1 MNNRTKVTSII
12 LLILLVGAGFSY
24 WYTENTPDALYR
36 KGIKYHNTNQ
46 AKAIK
51 YYEKAA
57 KKDHYRAQ
65 NNLAVLYIESQ
76 NSQNLPKARHLLEK
90 MLQKNNKDTQVLFH
104 LGNLLSE
111 ENYLGYDP
119 EGSFYYYKE
128 AADLGH
134 AAAQHNTAHNFEEG
148 FGITANFNEA
158 MIYYKKAS
166 DQGFA
171 NSSFNLSL
179 AYLKNKNIPRDID
192 KGKQYAK
199 KACDQ
204 GQSQG
209 CKLLKDLE
217 EADRTYGLK

>member
-12 LLILLVGAGFSY
+12 LLILLVGAGISY

-51 YYEKAA
+51 YYEKAD

-119 EGSFYYYKE
+119 E
-128 AADLGH
+128 
-134 AAAQHNTAHNFEEG
+134 
-148 FGITANFNEA
+148 
-158 MIYYKKAS
+158 
-166 DQGFA
+166 
-171 NSSFNLSL
+171 NSSRLGD
-179 AYLKNKNIPRDID
+179 NKWGTNRQFFTYPRP
-192 KGKQYAK
+192 
-199 KACDQ
+199 
-204 GQSQG
+204 
-209 CKLLKDLE
+209 
-217 EADRTYGLK
+217 RTYTMGINVTF